1 MYFYAIQMIQQLRK
15 HRRLELTL
23 LLMAS
28 CFLSFGLIVLRV
40 MITKKLGF
48 IFLIWN
54 LFLAFI
60 PFFISSWL
68 YLFKHR
74 FNKITMLPVAAL
86 WLLFFPNAPYIITD
100 IIHLHPDKSFN
111 YWFNLLIVV
120 STAWNALILGLLS
133 LNDVQNVVAEKY
145 NKSIAWIFSVTSLFL
160 GAFGIYLGRILRWN
174 SWDIFFDTKSLLFDV
189 SDRFLNPLQH
199 GRTLG
204 ITLFYG
210 MFFTLIYLF
219 FREMMVRKEV
229 E

>member
-1 MYFYAIQMIQQLRK
+1 MQLIQQLRK
-15 HRRLELTL
+15 YRRLEFSL

-40 MITKKLGF
+40 MATGKLQF

-60 PFFISSWL
+60 PFFIANWL
-68 YLFKHR
+68 YLFRDR
-74 FNKITMLPVAAL
+74 FNKITVIPMVAM

-100 IIHLHPDKSFN
+100 IIHLHPSKDFG
-111 YWFNLLIVV
+111 YWYNLLIVISCV
-120 STAWNALILGLLS
+120 WNALVMGLLS
-133 LNDVQNVVAEKY
+133 LNDIQNVLTEKFG
-145 NKSIAWIFSVTSLFL
+145 KLTAWIVSISSVFL

-174 SWDIFFDTKSLLFDV
+174 SWDLFFDTKCLVYDIT
-189 SDRFLNPLQH
+189 DRIINPMSH

-210 MFFTLIYLF
+210 MFLLIVYLF
-219 FREMMVRKEV
+219 FRQLMVRKEAV
-229 E
+229 

>member
-1 MYFYAIQMIQQLRK
+1 MQLIQQLRK
-15 HRRLELTL
+15 YRRLEFTL

-40 MITKKLGF
+40 MATGKLQF

-60 PFFISSWL
+60 PFFIANWL
-68 YLFKHR
+68 YLFRDR
-74 FNKITMLPVAAL
+74 FNKITVIPMVAM

-100 IIHLHPDKSFN
+100 IIHLHPSKDFG
-111 YWFNLLIVV
+111 YWYNLVIVISCV
-120 STAWNALILGLLS
+120 WNALVMGLLS
-133 LNDVQNVVAEKY
+133 LNDIQNVLTEKFG
-145 NKSIAWIFSVTSLFL
+145 KLTAWIVSISSVFL

-174 SWDIFFDTKSLLFDV
+174 SWDLFFDTKCLVYDIT
-189 SDRFLNPLQH
+189 DRIINPMSH

-210 MFFTLIYLF
+210 MFLLIVYLF
-219 FREMMVRKEV
+219 FRQLMVRKEAV
-229 E
+229 

>member
-1 MYFYAIQMIQQLRK
+1 MQMIQQLRK

-40 MITKKLGF
+40 MTTKKLGF

-54 LFLAFI
+54 LFLAFV

-74 FNKITMLPVAAL
+74 FNKITMLPFVAL

-100 IIHLHPDKSFN
+100 IIHLDPNKSFN
-111 YWFNLLIVV
+111 YWYSLLIVV
-120 STAWNALILGLLS
+120 STAWNALIMGLLS
-133 LNDVQNVVAEKY
+133 LNDIQNVLTEKY
-145 NKSIAWIFSVTSLFL
+145 NKSVAWLFSLASLFL
-160 GAFGIYLGRILRWN
+160 CSFGIYLGRILRWN
-174 SWDIFFDTKSLLFDV
+174 SWDLFFDTKSLLYDISERV
-189 SDRFLNPLQH
+189 LNPLQH

-210 MFFTLIYLF
+210 IFFTIIYLF
-219 FREMMVRKEV
+219 FRQMMARKEV
-229 E
+229 S

>member
-1 MYFYAIQMIQQLRK
+1 MQLIQQLRK
-15 HRRLELTL
+15 YRRLEFTL

-40 MITKKLGF
+40 MATGKLQF

-60 PFFISSWL
+60 PFFIANWL
-68 YLFKHR
+68 YLFRDR
-74 FNKITMLPVAAL
+74 FNKITVIPMVAM

-100 IIHLHPDKSFN
+100 IIHLHPSKDFG
-111 YWFNLLIVV
+111 YWYNLLIVISCV
-120 STAWNALILGLLS
+120 WNALVMGLLS
-133 LNDVQNVVAEKY
+133 LNDIQNVLTEKFG
-145 NKSIAWIFSVTSLFL
+145 KLTAWIVSISSVFL

-174 SWDIFFDTKSLLFDV
+174 SWDLFFDTKCLVYDIT
-189 SDRFLNPLQH
+189 DRIINPMSH

-210 MFFTLIYLF
+210 MFLLIVYLF
-219 FREMMVRKEV
+219 FRQLMVRKEAV
-229 E
+229 

>member
-1 MYFYAIQMIQQLRK
+1 MQLIQQLRK
-15 HRRLELTL
+15 YRRLEFTL

-40 MITKKLGF
+40 MATGKLQF

-60 PFFISSWL
+60 PFFIANWL
-68 YLFKHR
+68 YLFRYR
-74 FNKITMLPVAAL
+74 FNKITVIPMVAM

-100 IIHLHPDKSFN
+100 IIHLHPSKDFG
-111 YWFNLLIVV
+111 YWYNLLIVISCV
-120 STAWNALILGLLS
+120 WNALVMGLLS
-133 LNDVQNVVAEKY
+133 LNDIQNVLTEKFG
-145 NKSIAWIFSVTSLFL
+145 KLTAWIVSISSVFI

-174 SWDIFFDTKSLLFDV
+174 SWDLFFDTKCLVYDIT
-189 SDRFLNPLQH
+189 DRIINPMSH

-210 MFFTLIYLF
+210 MFLLIVYLF
-219 FREMMVRKEV
+219 FRQLMVRKEAV
-229 E
+229 